1 MGHPRPHADFDPE
14 RLAVSF
20 QAEIPGSIEAIS
32 PTVERVLQTARRL
45 ECAVGKEFE
54 IEVAVREALSN
65 AVRHGCRNDPGK
77 RVQVLVACDET
88 RGMLII
94 VRDPGP
100 GFDPGHIPSP
110 TIGQNIFRHHGRG
123 IYLINEL
130 MDEVS
135 FHEGGT
141 EIRMVKR

>member
-1 MGHPRPHADFDPE
+1 MQPSRPHADFDPE
-14 RLAVSF
+14 RLVTSL
-20 QAEIPGSIEAIS
+20 QIEVPGTIEAIN
-32 PTVERVLQTARRL
+32 PAVDRVLETARTL
-45 ECAVGKEFE
+45 ACATGKEFE
-54 IEVAVREALSN
+54 IEVAVREALAN

-77 RVQVLVACDET
+77 TVQLCVACDEG

-100 GFDPGHIPSP
+100 GFDPAQIPSP
-110 TIGQNIFRHHGRG
+110 TIGQNVFLHHGRG